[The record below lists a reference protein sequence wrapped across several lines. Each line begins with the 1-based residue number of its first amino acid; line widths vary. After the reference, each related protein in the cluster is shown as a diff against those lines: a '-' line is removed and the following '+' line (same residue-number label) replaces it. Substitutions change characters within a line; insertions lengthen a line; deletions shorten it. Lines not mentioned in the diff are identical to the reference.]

1 MKRFITVA
9 KKHGEEVL
17 ILMRNAA
24 AGAAGADAYIWLK
37 NHLQK
42 KQIAHTDQNASHQ
55 SQLQHQG
62 GFVSFYIG
70 PDGKWAYVNH

>member
-9 KKHGEEVL
+9 AKHGEEVL
-17 ILMRNAA
+17 IFMRNAA
-24 AGAAGADAYIWLK
+24 AGAAGVDAYTWLK

-42 KQIAHTDQNASHQ
+42 KQIPHNDQNASHQ
-55 SQLQHQG
+55 NQLQHQG

-70 PDGKWAYVNH
+70 PDGKWVYVNH